1 MYALVFV
8 TRYLDIFWNFSS
20 LYNSIM
26 KIVFLGTSFA
36 IIYFIR
42 MKYRHSYDKYGL
54 PPCFAAPPPRSFI
67 DCSAATIQS
76 STHDF
81 NSIRV
86 APTLVVGGAQQVH
99 RACAPCKSL
108 RLIVLSL
115 LLLLF
120 DVHRCREHDSFRVVF
135 LIGPALLLA
144 LVFNPEFS
152 FFEILWAFSIYLE
165 ALAILPQLFL
175 LQRTGEVETLTSH
188 YIFALGGYRAFY
200 LLNWIYRLATEPG
213 YSNWIVWIAG

>member
-1 MYALVFV
+1 MNIFRIIGDLMHLSSILMLLWKIRATKSCAGVSLKTQEMYALVFV

-42 MKYRHSYDKYGL
+42 MKYRHSYDK
-54 PPCFAAPPPRSFI
+54 
-67 DCSAATIQS
+67 
-76 STHDF
+76 
-81 NSIRV
+81 
-86 APTLVVGGAQQVH
+86 
-99 RACAPCKSL
+99 
-108 RLIVLSL
+108 
-115 LLLLF
+115 
-120 DVHRCREHDSFRVVF
+120 EHDSFRVVF

-213 YSNWIVWIAG
+213 YSNWIVWIAGFVQTVLYMDFFYYYIQSKWYGKKFVLPA